1 MEENQS
7 NGHPGLSARQDLAQS
22 ASTAARPEE
31 LAPTTGINVQP
42 EPTEGERRTR
52 LNFNVKEDPTVRSL
66 KLAGAAFIDAINAI
80 ELPANYDIGEF
91 RRLQSLAKT
100 EVESGTSWAVKAAT
114 AKFS

>member
-22 ASTAARPEE
+22 ASAAARPEE
-31 LAPTTGINVQP
+31 LAPTTGTATQR
-42 EPTEGERRTR
+42 EQTEGEKRVR

-80 ELPANYDIGEF
+80 EVPANFDLPEF
-91 RRLQSLAKT
+91 RRLQALAKT
-100 EVESGTSWAVKAAT
+100 DVESGTSWAVKAAT
-114 AKFS
+114 AKYC